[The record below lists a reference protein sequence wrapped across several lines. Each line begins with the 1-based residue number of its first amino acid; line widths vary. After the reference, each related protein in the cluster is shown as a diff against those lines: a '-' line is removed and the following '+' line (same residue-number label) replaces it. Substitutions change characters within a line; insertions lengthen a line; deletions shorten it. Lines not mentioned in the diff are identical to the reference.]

1 MAFIEC
7 MKSELDL
14 FRPRNVQTSILKT
27 EEICYKPLTSLEN
40 QNVIEFACQG
50 HGDMYIDLSTIN
62 LRLKVQIIK
71 SDGSTYKAGDPKQ
84 PGIANN
90 VLNSLFRQVNV
101 SLNGKSV
108 NSSDGNYSYRA
119 YVETLMNYG
128 GDANLTHLETVGW
141 NKNSTARSS
150 MFKDSA
156 VIELYGKL
164 PVDILNQPLLL
175 LNNVNLR
182 LSLTLNKPEF
192 YLITT
197 TGDAKTDNSLIKII
211 DAGLYVK
218 HCTINPNILIAHHKA
233 LEKSNAKY
241 HYKRCEIKS
250 FIVGRGNSI
259 SLDNIVLGQLP
270 TSLIFLMVDNDA
282 YTGCKDKD
290 PFKFDHNSINS
301 FSLFVNGCPI
311 PNESI
316 TTDFNSGM
324 QFARAYSTIF
334 SASGLIHTSQGNLIS
349 KDDFKNGSFIIACD
363 LSPDLSGM
371 DSTSSLLTQGNIRLE
386 ARFDK
391 QLDKAITCLIF
402 LEYDATLEIDKN
414 RNVILDH

>member
-164 PVDILNQPLLL
+164 HVDILNQPLLL